1 VKFRGILAIGITLVG
16 FVIFDGIQRLVITP
30 LVWLRPSNRTVV
42 LTQWI
47 RMLAWFLITVP
58 KSIGGARIQAL
69 PKIPAEPGLLIL
81 MNHQSVFDLPL
92 VVAAVQGGY
101 PLVVTRE
108 RYTRWIPVI
117 SHLVRLYRYPVVN
130 PVAHAGTLRGMIKK
144 LRETARTAEQ
154 PLMIFPEGTRTKDGE
169 IAPLKVRGLEL
180 VLRTRPWKVCVVVGD
195 GFWQFAKMKDLLG
208 GMSSLRGK
216 MEVAGVLEW
225 DDPKGD
231 PEVFAGEVRRLMVS
245 KLAEMRAEEPSA

>member
-1 VKFRGILAIGITLVG
+1 VKLRGILALGLTLVG
-16 FVIFDGIQRLVITP
+16 LLIFDGIQRLVVTP
-30 LVWLRPSNRTVV
+30 WVRLRPSSRTAV
-42 LTQWI
+42 LTSWI
-47 RMLAWFLITVP
+47 QFLAWFLVVVP
-58 KSIGGARIQAL
+58 RRIGGARVQVL
-69 PKIPAEPGLLIL
+69 PKIPSEPGVLIL

-92 VVAAVQGGY
+92 VVAAVDGGY

-108 RYTRWIPVI
+108 RYANWIPVI
-117 SHLVRLYRYPVVN
+117 SHVVRLYDYPVVN

-180 VLRTRPWKVCVVVGD
+180 VLRTRPWKVYVVVVD
-195 GFWQFAKMKDLLG
+195 GFWQFAKVKDLLG
-208 GMSSLRGK
+208 GMSSIRGK
-216 MEVAGVLEW
+216 MEVAGVLDW
-225 DDPKGD
+225 DDPRGD
-231 PEVFAGEVRRLMVS
+231 PEVFAAEVRRLMVS